1 MAGCCGGTSKRVTVE
16 FEYLVVDGSTCDRCG
31 DSRAGVRAAVAD
43 ALTMLPQLDIKFV
56 EHELSSDR
64 LADSNRVLING
75 LPAEEWLGGQAVI
88 SDCPSCATLVGEPA
102 CCREV
107 EVGGV
112 RTEAIS
118 RELVLDAILAAAG
131 LAPAGV
137 PGENCCGTTADAAGS
152 DAASA
157 GGPPARGLSSE
168 DSKEGPDG
176 SAGCG
181 CAAPPRQLSVT
192 LVTGPGCG

>member
-1 MAGCCGGTSKRVTVE
+1 MAGCCGGTSKHVTVE
-16 FEYLVVDGSTCDRCG
+16 FEYLVVEGETCDRCG

-43 ALTMLPQLDIKFV
+43 ALTMLPQLDIKLV
-56 EHELSSDR
+56 ERELASDR
-64 LADSNRVLING
+64 LADSNRVLVNG
-75 LPAEEWLGGQAVI
+75 MPAEEWLGGTSAI
-88 SDCPSCATLVGEPA
+88 SSCESCSDLLSTPV

-118 RELVLDAILAAAG
+118 RELVLDAIMAAAG

-137 PGENCCGTTADAAGS
+137 PGENCCGE
-152 DAASA
+152 AASPSRPSSRSSEGSPQA
-157 GGPPARGLSSE
+157 GGPPAEASSNLAE
-168 DSKEGPDG
+168 RAASCC
-176 SAGCG
+176 SAP
-181 CAAPPRQLSVT
+181 ASRLAVT